1 MRWLL
6 ENVDNIETN
15 NDLVFGTIE
24 SYLIAKLTAQ
34 SKIVTDSTNASRTML
49 MDINNL
55 EWSDHMLSEYNI
67 ERDWLPDI
75 VKESSADFG

>member
-1 MRWLL
+1 
-6 ENVDNIETN
+6 
-15 NDLVFGTIE
+15 
-24 SYLIAKLTAQ
+24 LTAQ

-67 ERDWLPDI
+67 KRDWLPDI